1 MNSDFQLV
9 QPLETITLTLY
20 EYEAS
25 LSVERRQGAF
35 TGTIVPTLEFMWS
48 VLIFVRFGQILGEAG
63 LLVTIAVVLLCLAV
77 VTITGSSISAI
88 ATNGNIHGGLQE
100 ILGHALGQSLAI
112 SICATY
118 YLGLVVL
125 IAVEI
130 VGSVEGFLL
139 AARRYGILHSDDQ
152 YATTVQVSIAVRV
165 FMTFLVCIG
174 QRAIRLASILFLL
187 ILVVALIALLLGLII
202 NPFFAAT
209 VDVSPP
215 SLERFVQNLLP
226 ADDALDLPK
235 WITLLLPCFL
245 GLFSGIHHADQLENA
260 SRDVPLGIFVSIA
273 VSSVIYLTQFL
284 LMSATIAGSAL
295 RHNSTIVIE
304 LGFPNNYITAFGTL
318 FVGVGAALQC
328 LNISSTMA
336 LQLLKVFSGRVDA
349 HSFVRY
355 LDNYPLLLVMITSVL
370 SVPFFFLPNL
380 EEIAKIATLCFL
392 MTYGFTNFACSFQAA
407 SQSGE
412 WRPTFKYYSW
422 KISAVGVLLC
432 TIVMLNLW
440 LNVAILFICTAASLT
455 VWLQSRQ
462 SSSSSG
468 EGLRGVTTHLMV
480 NKITQVESELLMN
493 DNMNDNEELYYG
505 FQEFPEAGGVG
516 SSTDVEWVPQVFV
529 PYVLFAEGVVDISD
543 EDYLSLSQSIT
554 VSSFIQTDSSLCFLF
569 VMSTSNDGDDGCLSV
584 QVPTAIR
591 RNLIR
596 IIQAYSAN
604 VVARYLSSQQVQQ
617 AAFQGL
623 NHIGLGDLRPNIT
636 LLPWTLV
643 KNQDGQF
650 YRGFVRDCL
659 SSNVNVL
666 LYNFAG
672 IAFMWQ
678 YYSRQGFIDIYWIE
692 QDADQLLK
700 VAHILSRH
708 SSWSGC
714 SVRLFA
720 VCDMGCNY
728 QESHSM
734 IRKFLKLKRFDI
746 REVIMVPVYYPQ
758 NNKTLQ
764 DVDEMK
770 ICLDA
775 WEKLATNSSSHVA
788 VEGLKSENDIQ
799 LYAQYELDDKNT
811 ILKQV
816 RAVIDAHST
825 NATLLLSSL
834 VCDTISDLE
843 KLEYLF
849 DNDSDFLCV
858 LQKQIQ

>member
-1 MNSDFQLV
+1 MNLDFQLV

-25 LSVERRQGAF
+25 LNVERRQGAF

-63 LLVTIAVVLLCLAV
+63 LLATIAVVLMCLAV

-100 ILGHALGQSLAI
+100 ILGHALGQSLAV

-139 AARRYGILHSDDQ
+139 AARRCGILHVDDQ
-152 YATTVQVSIAVRV
+152 YATTVQVSIAVLA
-165 FMTFLVCIG
+165 FITLLVCIG

-187 ILVVALIALLLGLII
+187 ILVVAFIALILGLII

-226 ADDALDLPK
+226 SDGALDLTK
-235 WITLLLPCFL
+235 QITLLLPCFL

-260 SRDVPLGIFVSIA
+260 SRDVPIGIFVSIV
-273 VSSVIYLTQFL
+273 VSTIIYLTQFL
-284 LMSATIAGSAL
+284 LMSATIAGNAL

-304 LGFPNNYITAFGTL
+304 LGFPSNYITVFGTL

-336 LQLLKVFSGRVDA
+336 SQLLKVFSGKADA
-349 HSFVRY
+349 RSFVHY
-355 LDNYPLLLVMITSVL
+355 LDNNPLLLVTITAIS
-370 SVPFFFLPNL
+370 SIPFFFLPNL

-392 MTYGFTNFACSFQAA
+392 MTYGFTNFACSLQAA
-407 SQSGE
+407 FQSGE

-422 KISAVGVLLC
+422 KISAAGVLLC
-432 TIVMLNLW
+432 TVVMLNLW
-440 LNVAILFICTAASLT
+440 LNVAILFNCTAASLT
-455 VWLQSRQ
+455 VWLQSLQ

-480 NKITQVESELLMN
+480 NKIAQAESELLLN
-493 DNMNDNEELYYG
+493 DNMNDDDELYYG
-505 FQEFPEAGGVG
+505 FEEFPEAGGVG
-516 SSTDVEWVPQVFV
+516 SSSDVEWVPQVFV
-529 PYVLFAEGVVDISD
+529 PYVLSEDGAVDISD
-543 EDYLSLSQSIT
+543 EDYLAISQSIA

-569 VMSTSNDGDDGCLSV
+569 VMSIYNGAGDGCISV
-584 QVPTAIR
+584 QAPTAIR
-591 RNLIR
+591 RKLSR
-596 IIQAYSAN
+596 ILQAYSAN
-604 VVARYLSSQQVQQ
+604 VVARYISSQQVQQ

-623 NHIGLGDLRPNIT
+623 NHVGLGDLRPNIT

-643 KNQDGQF
+643 ENQD
-650 YRGFVRDCL
+650 RGFCRAFVRDCL

-666 LYNFAG
+666 LYKFAG
-672 IAFMWQ
+672 IGFMWSYQ
-678 YYSRQGFIDIYWIE
+678 SRQGFIDIYWIE

-720 VCDMGCNY
+720 VCDIGCNY
-728 QESHSM
+728 EESHSM
-734 IRKFLKLKRFDI
+734 IRNFLKLKRFDI
-746 REVIMVPVYYPQ
+746 REVILVPVYYPQ
-758 NNKTLQ
+758 SNQTLQ
-764 DVDEMK
+764 NVNEMDK
-770 ICLDA
+770 CLEA

-788 VEGLKSENDIQ
+788 IEGLRFAHSDH
-799 LYAQYELDDKNT
+799 LCAQYELDDKNT
-811 ILKQV
+811 SLKQV

-843 KLEYLF
+843 KPDYLF
-849 DNDSDFLCV
+849 DNDSDILCV